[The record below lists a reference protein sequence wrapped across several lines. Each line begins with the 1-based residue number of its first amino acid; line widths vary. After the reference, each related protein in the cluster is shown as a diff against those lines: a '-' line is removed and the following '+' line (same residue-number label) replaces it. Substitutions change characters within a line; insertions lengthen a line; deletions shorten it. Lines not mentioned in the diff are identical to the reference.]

1 MDDRKR
7 QADEL
12 ILDWHLDRID
22 PDDREWLEREL
33 LRDAGLRARSDRLA
47 TILHPLD
54 HWAPPQAPGGLAER
68 ILRNIT
74 GTRGSQP
81 DVFSLPPIGAA
92 NGAPTRSF
100 SYRDL
105 IAVAACILFVVTVV
119 LPGVS
124 GLRRRSQRQL
134 CASQLG
140 SIYQGVQTYRTTF
153 AGALP
158 FAGNAGGSSW
168 LPGTSGDSVFASN
181 SRHVNLVV
189 RYRFVPNAKLFV
201 CPSDPQGKPADLDD
215 PTAHD
220 DFPGVG
226 RGSYASLNL
235 SGTDPHLRS
244 AATVAYMSDAN
255 PLFEGGKFNADVD
268 PYTTNSR
275 AHGGAG
281 QCVQFLDGHSEWQ
294 STPVTGQGRDNLW
307 LAGSLMTYTGT
318 ESRDNDNDAFLVQGF
333 AARPSDTH

>member
-54 HWAPPQAPGGLAER
+54 HWAPPSAPGGLAER
-68 ILRNIT
+68 ILRNIAGT
-74 GTRGSQP
+74 GRGQP
-81 DVFSLPPIGAA
+81 DVFSLPPIGPA
-92 NGAPTRSF
+92 NGAPTRAF
-100 SYRDL
+100 SYREL
-105 IAVAACILFVVTVV
+105 IAVAACILFAVTVV

-140 SIYQGVQTYRTTF
+140 TIYQGVKTYQSF

-158 FAGNAGGSSW
+158 FAGGAVGSPW
-168 LPGTSGDSVFASN
+168 LPGTNADARFASN
-181 SRHVNLVV
+181 SRHVYLVV
-189 RYRFVPNAKLFV
+189 RYQFVPNAKLFA
-201 CPSDPQGKPADLDD
+201 CPSDPESKPAGVDD
-215 PTAHD
+215 PAAHD
-220 DFPGVG
+220 DFAGVG
-226 RGSYASLNL
+226 RASYASLNL
-235 SGTDPHLRS
+235 SGTDPHLRP

-275 AHGGAG
+275 VHGGAG
-281 QCVQFLDGHSEWQ
+281 QCVLILDGHSEWQ
-294 STPVTGQGRDNLW
+294 STPATGQGRDNLW